1 MALQH
6 SLAFSL
12 SFLALLNVCF
22 ISRLFADIS
31 LNYSSP
37 KMHKD
42 APPLH
47 LQLLL
52 LLQLRQLFLLSRQQ
66 ERRERISDGLR
77 YCSGDIFS
85 SSPILSNADWQ
96 TGRLANKANSVLSN
110 RSLHVYRHYD
120 GDL

>member
-12 SFLALLNVCF
+12 SFLALHNVCF
-22 ISRLFADIS
+22 TSRLFADIS

-42 APPLH
+42 APLLH
-47 LQLLL
+47 LLL
-52 LLQLRQLFLLSRQQ
+52 LRQLFLLSRRQ
-66 ERRERISDGLR
+66 ERRESISDGLR

-85 SSPILSNADWQ
+85 SSPILSDADWQ
-96 TGRLANKANSVLSN
+96 PGSLANKANSVLSN